1 MLHHVSVGVR
11 DVADAAAFYDAVLG
25 ALGYKRTTQFLPYA
39 IGYGEGTSEF
49 WIQLPADQGSPSPGN
64 GIHIGFSARSRD
76 AVHHF
81 HERALA
87 HGGTENGAPGPRPD
101 YGPDY
106 YGAFVRD
113 PYGNKLEATLDPAAG
128 KRAWAGRPAKLRRK
142 AAKRAAGRTKAKRA
156 NAKPV
161 RNAKAIKNAKVAR
174 KAKRKAKR
182 R

>member
-1 MLHHVSVGVR
+1 MLHHVSVGVT

-25 ALGYKRTTQFLPYA
+25 ALGYKRTAQFLPYA
-39 IGYGEGTSEF
+39 IGYGEGASEF

-64 GIHIGFSARSRD
+64 GAHIGFSARSRD
-76 AVHHF
+76 AVHRF
-81 HERALA
+81 HETALA
-87 HGGTENGAPGPRPD
+87 NGGTDNGEPGPRPD

-113 PYGNKLEATLDPAAG
+113 PYGNKLEATLNPASG
-128 KRAWAGRPAKLRRK
+128 KGARAGRAAKPRRK
-142 AAKRAAGRTKAKRA
+142 AAKRAAAKRNKAKIKAKRPA
-156 NAKPV
+156 ARP
-161 RNAKAIKNAKVAR
+161 ATKAAR